1 MSEGS
6 ISQEEIDALLSGVD
20 MGGLGSGGSFSSV
33 PDTNIDTATL
43 QKFSDGMKGKLA
55 EIIKSM
61 TQKDVIVD
69 GATVD
74 ALGRDELLARLPEVV
89 VAVMADYSAGLT
101 GDHLFLMST
110 EFATKLVSLINQ
122 EENPALDDMG
132 LSVVSEVISSHSGAE
147 ITELSKDG
155 KLPGL
160 AANPP
165 EAVNQPKA
173 MIRIPQGTFA
183 LFTYSGTLDGEPFT
197 LWEAV
202 GGSVA
207 EGMAKALGG
216 GTQKVAS
223 PDMSAASMAA
233 AAGFSQQPMMGA
245 QNPAGMQQS
254 AMMGM
259 GQPNMG
265 MQQNPMMGMGQP
277 NMGMQQSAMMG
288 MGQPNMGMQQNAM
301 MGMQQPMMGMQ
312 QMQTPPSV
320 QALQFPNFQQSVPS
334 GEQGNIGLIMDVF
347 MEMTVELGR
356 TKKTIKDI
364 LGLGEGTIIE
374 LDKLAGEPVDILVN
388 HKTIAR
394 GEVVVIDE
402 SFGVRVTEI
411 LPAMDHVA
419 SSI

>member
-216 GTQKVAS
+216 GTQKAAS

-245 QNPAGMQQS
+245 QNPA
-254 AMMGM
+254 
-259 GQPNMG
+259 
-265 MQQNPMMGMGQP
+265 
-277 NMGMQQSAMMG
+277 GMQQSAMMG